1 MKDQKRNN
9 SVGLTLLLEHSEPD
23 ALSSGLITEAE
34 FSYSDNEISISL
46 TSDSFTDLRARWN
59 SVMRGLIASEQ
70 SLDATRGV
78 D

>member
-1 MKDQKRNN
+1 MKDQKRND
-9 SVGLTLLLEHSEPD
+9 SVELTLLLEHSEPG
-23 ALSSGLITEAE
+23 ALSSGLITEAD

-46 TSDSFTDLRARWN
+46 KSDSFTDLRARWN

-70 SLDATRGV
+70 SIDATRGG

>member
-9 SVGLTLLLEHSEPD
+9 SVELTLLLEHSEPG

-34 FSYSDNEISISL
+34 FSYSDNEVSISL

-70 SLDATRGV
+70 SLDATRGG

>member
-9 SVGLTLLLEHSEPD
+9 SVGLTLLLEHSEPG
-23 ALSSGLITEAE
+23 ALSSGLITEAD
-34 FSYSDNEISISL
+34 FSYSDDEISISL
-46 TSDSFTDLRARWN
+46 KSDSFTDLRARWN

-70 SLDATRGV
+70 SIDATRGG

>member
-9 SVGLTLLLEHSEPD
+9 SVELTLLLEHSEPD
-23 ALSSGLITEAE
+23 ALSSGLVTEAE
-34 FSYSDNEISISL
+34 FSNSDNEISISL

-70 SLDATRGV
+70 SLDATRGG

>member
-1 MKDQKRNN
+1 MKNQKRND

-23 ALSSGLITEAE
+23 ALSSGLITEAD
-34 FSYSDNEISISL
+34 FSFSGDGISISL

-70 SLDATRGV
+70 SLDVKRGG

>member
-1 MKDQKRNN
+1 MKNQKRND

-23 ALSSGLITEAE
+23 ALSSGLITEAD
-34 FSYSDNEISISL
+34 FSFSGDEISSSL

-70 SLDATRGV
+70 SLDATRGG